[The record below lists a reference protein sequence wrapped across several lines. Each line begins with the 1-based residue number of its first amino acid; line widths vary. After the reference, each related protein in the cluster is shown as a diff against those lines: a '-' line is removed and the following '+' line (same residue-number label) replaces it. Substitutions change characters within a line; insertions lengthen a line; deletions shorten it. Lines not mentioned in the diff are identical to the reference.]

1 MARTWRGVQQ
11 EWLYRD
17 ALVDVS
23 DIAEEVGKQQG
34 GWYDEIKRLSIDK
47 GKWKTV
53 PNGNIGQLM
62 NYRKDWFDEA
72 GVKSFPET
80 WDEFLEAGIKLKAK
94 GHPFGMSMGHGFADN
109 YSWLYPLLW
118 SYGVT
123 VMDKDGKKVALDSS
137 ETAKAVE
144 YVKRLYKEACIEDCI
159 GWLDPHNNKA
169 FLTSQIS
176 CTNNAYSIMVSAK
189 RDLPEMGKV
198 IEHGA
203 ESQGPQRPALPRAGA
218 GDPRRVRLQQ
228 GPAGGQGFPA
238 LDDGPE
244 AVPPVDR
251 LGRHVLRSVPARLRQ
266 GAGVGHRA
274 ARQAVPEGARDRQ
287 AHVVAGARQ
296 SPARRSD
303 QPLDRDR
310 HVHQG
315 HHRHADQDR
324 HRGGGGADQ
333 DHLRIADV
341 SKILEAS
348 RAGALAAPARRP
360 LGWGRLRA
368 FVERESVF
376 SWLMLT
382 PPLLF
387 LLLFLGYPFFYGVYL
402 SFFHKEVARAA
413 SFVGFG
419 NFVKL
424 YNDPIFWQSVR
435 NTIIFTGAATILKAS
450 GGLAMALVM
459 NQDFRMKAVTRA
471 MLLLPFIVPT
481 VLSTVAWQ
489 WILDPGMGLFNRL
502 LVVSGLA
509 TTGPSW
515 LGTPT
520 MAMISIIMVN
530 TWRGL
535 PFFGISILAGLQT
548 IPVDLHES
556 ATIDGA
562 GTWGR
567 FRYVTLPSLLPVIFI
582 VTTFSIVITFFDF
595 QLVYVLTGGG
605 PANST
610 HLMATY
616 AYSLSMG
623 AGQMG
628 LGSAVALSMVPVLGL
643 LLVLLTLY
651 VRKD

>member
-1 MARTWRGVQQ
+1 MCI
-11 EWLYRD
+11 RD
-17 ALVDVS
+17 S
-23 DIAEEVGKQQG
+23 
-34 GWYDEIKRLSIDK
+34 
-47 GKWKTV
+47 
-53 PNGNIGQLM
+53 
-62 NYRKDWFDEA
+62 
-72 GVKSFPET
+72 
-80 WDEFLEAGIKLKAK
+80 
-94 GHPFGMSMGHGFADN
+94 
-109 YSWLYPLLW
+109 
-118 SYGVT
+118 
-123 VMDKDGKKVALDSS
+123 
-137 ETAKAVE
+137 
-144 YVKRLYKEACIEDCI
+144 
-159 GWLDPHNNKA
+159 
-169 FLTSQIS
+169 
-176 CTNNAYSIMVSAK
+176 
-189 RDLPEMGKV
+189 
-198 IEHGA
+198 
-203 ESQGPQRPALPRAGA
+203 
-218 GDPRRVRLQQ
+218 
-228 GPAGGQGFPA
+228 
-238 LDDGPE
+238 
-244 AVPPVDR
+244 
-251 LGRHVLRSVPARLRQ
+251 
-266 GAGVGHRA
+266 
-274 ARQAVPEGARDRQ
+274 
-287 AHVVAGARQ
+287 
-296 SPARRSD
+296 
-303 QPLDRDR
+303 
-310 HVHQG
+310 
-315 HHRHADQDR
+315 
-324 HRGGGGADQ
+324 
-333 DHLRIADV
+333 
-341 SKILEAS
+341 
-348 RAGALAAPARRP
+348 
-360 LGWGRLRA
+360 
-368 FVERESVF
+368 
-376 SWLMLT
+376 
-382 PPLLF
+382 
-387 LLLFLGYPFFYGVYL
+387 FYGVYL
-402 SFFHKEVARAA
+402 SFFHKEVAREPA
-413 SFVGFG
+413 FVGFG

-459 NQDFRMKAVTRA
+459 NQNFKMKAFTRA
-471 MLLLPFIVPT
+471 ALLLPFIVPT

-489 WILDPGMGLFNRL
+489 WIFDPGMGLFNRL

-509 TTGPSW
+509 KTGPSW

-623 AGQMG
+623 AGQLG

>member
-1 MARTWRGVQQ
+1 M
-11 EWLYRD
+11 
-17 ALVDVS
+17 
-23 DIAEEVGKQQG
+23 
-34 GWYDEIKRLSIDK
+34 
-47 GKWKTV
+47 
-53 PNGNIGQLM
+53 
-62 NYRKDWFDEA
+62 
-72 GVKSFPET
+72 
-80 WDEFLEAGIKLKAK
+80 
-94 GHPFGMSMGHGFADN
+94 
-109 YSWLYPLLW
+109 
-118 SYGVT
+118 
-123 VMDKDGKKVALDSS
+123 
-137 ETAKAVE
+137 
-144 YVKRLYKEACIEDCI
+144 
-159 GWLDPHNNKA
+159 
-169 FLTSQIS
+169 
-176 CTNNAYSIMVSAK
+176 
-189 RDLPEMGKV
+189 
-198 IEHGA
+198 
-203 ESQGPQRPALPRAGA
+203 
-218 GDPRRVRLQQ
+218 
-228 GPAGGQGFPA
+228 
-238 LDDGPE
+238 
-244 AVPPVDR
+244 
-251 LGRHVLRSVPARLRQ
+251 
-266 GAGVGHRA
+266 
-274 ARQAVPEGARDRQ
+274 
-287 AHVVAGARQ
+287 
-296 SPARRSD
+296 
-303 QPLDRDR
+303 
-310 HVHQG
+310 
-315 HHRHADQDR
+315 
-324 HRGGGGADQ
+324 
-333 DHLRIADV
+333 
-341 SKILEAS
+341 
-348 RAGALAAPARRP
+348 APARRP
-360 LGWGRLRA
+360 FRLAAPVRRPLGLGALRA
-368 FVERESVF
+368 FVEREAVF

-402 SFFHKEVARAA
+402 SFFHKEVARTA

-435 NTIIFTGAATILKAS
+435 NTIIFTGAATILKAC
-450 GGLAMALVM
+450 GGLGMALVM

-489 WILDPGMGLFNRL
+489 WILDPGMGLFNRM

-548 IPVDLHES
+548 IPVELHES

>member
-1 MARTWRGVQQ
+1 
-11 EWLYRD
+11 
-17 ALVDVS
+17 
-23 DIAEEVGKQQG
+23 
-34 GWYDEIKRLSIDK
+34 LS
-47 GKWKTV
+47 
-53 PNGNIGQLM
+53 
-62 NYRKDWFDEA
+62 
-72 GVKSFPET
+72 
-80 WDEFLEAGIKLKAK
+80 
-94 GHPFGMSMGHGFADN
+94 
-109 YSWLYPLLW
+109 
-118 SYGVT
+118 
-123 VMDKDGKKVALDSS
+123 KV
-137 ETAKAVE
+137 
-144 YVKRLYKEACIEDCI
+144 
-159 GWLDPHNNKA
+159 
-169 FLTSQIS
+169 
-176 CTNNAYSIMVSAK
+176 
-189 RDLPEMGKV
+189 
-198 IEHGA
+198 
-203 ESQGPQRPALPRAGA
+203 
-218 GDPRRVRLQQ
+218 
-228 GPAGGQGFPA
+228 
-238 LDDGPE
+238 
-244 AVPPVDR
+244 
-251 LGRHVLRSVPARLRQ
+251 
-266 GAGVGHRA
+266 
-274 ARQAVPEGARDRQ
+274 
-287 AHVVAGARQ
+287 
-296 SPARRSD
+296 
-303 QPLDRDR
+303 
-310 HVHQG
+310 
-315 HHRHADQDR
+315 
-324 HRGGGGADQ
+324 
-333 DHLRIADV
+333 
-341 SKILEAS
+341 LEAS
-348 RAGALAAPARRP
+348 RAGALSAPAHRP
-360 LGWGRLRA
+360 FRFGRLGA

-382 PPLLF
+382 PPMLF
-387 LLLFLGYPFFYGVYL
+387 LLAFLGYPFIYGVYL

-424 YNDPIFWQSVR
+424 YNDPIFWQAVR
-435 NTIIFTGAATILKAS
+435 NTIIFTGVATIFKAS

-459 NQDFRMKAVTRA
+459 NQSFKMKSVTRA
-471 MLLLPFIVPT
+471 ALLLPFIVPT

-502 LVVSGLA
+502 LMVSGLA
-509 TTGPSW
+509 ERGPSW

-567 FRYVTLPSLLPVIFI
+567 FWYVTLPSLMPVILI
-582 VTTFSIVITFFDF
+582 VTVFSIVITFFDF

-643 LLVLLTLY
+643 LLVALTFF